1 MYFIVPWDLWFYMR
15 KFCIT
20 LTPFSYRKNLD
31 RENLYYVFYRV
42 ALLWWHHWK
51 HCHWWN
57 AEWTQ
62 WLLAYSTCTT
72 PHFHSSLTLKMK
84 HDSLKAH
91 PSASKNKTLTVGLT
105 LLFVFNIGIQQHKR
119 WFFFCESWL
128 VCTCMHRY
136 VRKWCTNSYSVD
148 NENEKHSCSSG

>member
-20 LTPFSYRKNLD
+20 LTPFSYRKNLY
-31 RENLYYVFYRV
+31 RENLYYVLYRV

-72 PHFHSSLTLKMK
+72 PHFNRCKQQLDFKNEAWFLGYSSIKV
-84 HDSLKAH
+84 D
-91 PSASKNKTLTVGLT
+91 
-105 LLFVFNIGIQQHKR
+105 
-119 WFFFCESWL
+119 FFFCESWH

-136 VRKWCTNSYSVD
+136 VWKWCTNSYSVD
-148 NENEKHSCSSG
+148 NENEKHSCSSTNTTVLWLVPSGIF

>member
-20 LTPFSYRKNLD
+20 LTPFSYRKNLY
-31 RENLYYVFYRV
+31 RENLYYVLYRV

-62 WLLAYSTCTT
+62 WLLAYITCTT
-72 PHFHSSLTLKMK
+72 LHFHRCKQKLDFKNEAWFLGYSSIKV
-84 HDSLKAH
+84 D
-91 PSASKNKTLTVGLT
+91 
-105 LLFVFNIGIQQHKR
+105 
-119 WFFFCESWL
+119 FFFVNRGSFAHACIDTYGNDVLIHILLIMRMKNTLVVPGNTTVLWL
-128 VCTCMHRY
+128 VP
-136 VRKWCTNSYSVD
+136 
-148 NENEKHSCSSG
+148 SGIF